1 MNPILL
7 RSLRWVAVGVAGLV
21 LTFSIALACTFVY
34 LAPALPSAQNMPQ
47 MSVPLR
53 VYTRAGGLI
62 AQIGE
67 ERRILVEFEDIPMI
81 VRQAVL
87 AAEDDRFFEHSG
99 FAWRGIVRALVMN
112 VATADAGQ
120 GGSTITQQAAR
131 NRSCRWTRPC
141 AANSP
146 RCSSPGGWSGISPRS
161 RSSPPI

>member
-1 MNPILL
+1 
-7 RSLRWVAVGVAGLV
+7 
-21 LTFSIALACTFVY
+21 FALSCTYVY
-34 LAPALPSAQNMPQ
+34 LAPALPSADDPAP

-53 VYTRAGGLI
+53 VYTRSGELI

-67 ERRILVEFEDIPMI
+67 ERRILVEFDDVPML

-99 FAWRGIVRALVMN
+99 FAWRGILRAMVMN

-131 NRSCRWTRPC
+131 NVFLSLDKTLRRKLSEVFLTWRMERDFSKEQILATYL
-141 AANSP
+141 NVIFF
-146 RCSSPGGWSGISPRS
+146 G
-161 RSSPPI
+161 